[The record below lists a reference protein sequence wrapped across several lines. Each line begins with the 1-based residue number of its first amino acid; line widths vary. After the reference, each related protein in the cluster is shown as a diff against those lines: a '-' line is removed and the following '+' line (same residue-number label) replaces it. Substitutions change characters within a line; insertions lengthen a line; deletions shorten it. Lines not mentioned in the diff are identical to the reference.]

1 MPVTTKMPKKFE
13 MLKAQKEPRTA
24 KFFMGVSSSKAPTGK
39 FEMLGNKTAGPRTGF
54 LKTMEMKTCL

>member
-13 MLKAQKEPRTA
+13 MLKAQKEPSRT
-24 KFFMGVSSSKAPTGK
+24 KFFMGVSSKPAPTGK

>member
-1 MPVTTKMPKKFE
+1 MPVTTKTPKKFE

-24 KFFMGVSSSKAPTGK
+24 KFFMGVSSIKAPTGK
-39 FEMLGNKTAGPRTGF
+39 FEMLGNKAAGPRTGF